1 LDRFK
6 QLQGPILMGLLWL
19 ALARAGLWLR
29 GEGAA
34 VLIWLPSAVAVA
46 ALYSNE
52 RRRWPLVLGALG
64 IAQFSAVISVG
75 ISPASALGIV
85 AAHAAE
91 AVICTTLALRV
102 LGGRARVARNLGQFA
117 GLFGAALAGSS
128 ASTLIAYAFRPV
140 TGPVE
145 MAWWFLATLLGIFV
159 GVPVLLY
166 LRHSFRITK
175 RQARLR
181 DTGRPRG
188 LPLTALAMFAAST
201 AVLEVSAVGLLW
213 LLMAALVFAVIRYG
227 QMGAAF
233 GAMAIA
239 AAATVT
245 SLGGDSPADF
255 LDFEPATA
263 GLLLQLMMLAMLAVS
278 LPIAAM
284 LLTRNRLEKQLR
296 EQNAALENSLTTF
309 QLAERI
315 GGIGRWHYDIR
326 TGRQT
331 WSEQMLEINGLRRE
345 LAPDPGDMRDL
356 LPDGGEVLFGE
367 IASHRDELEP
377 YTFDYRIKPPNG
389 PERFLRMVVKNEF
402 DADGRRA
409 ALFAVAVDVTEQVR
423 REQALNLARERAIGL
438 AAEAQKLAMTDP
450 LTGIANRRA
459 TLDWLDRLVRASD
472 DAEESLAVLMFDVDH
487 FKRINDAFGHQ
498 TGDEVLKSVA
508 TLARAQL
515 RAEDVVGRIGG
526 EEFVCILS
534 GLSERE
540 ARGLAERLCR
550 AIADG
555 SLESGLPRATISVG
569 LAMYRPLDT
578 PAQLLARADAALYE
592 AKQGGRNQVRRAA

>member
-1 LDRFK
+1 MDRIK
-6 QLQGPILMGLLWL
+6 QLQGPVMTGLLWL
-19 ALARAGLWLR
+19 VLARAGLWLR

-34 VLIWLPSAVAVA
+34 LLIWLPSAVAVA
-46 ALYSNE
+46 ALYANA
-52 RRRWPLVLGALG
+52 RRRWPVVIGALA
-64 IAQFSAVISVG
+64 IAQFSTVVAIGLPVIS
-75 ISPASALGIV
+75 ALAIAV
-85 AAHAAE
+85 AHAAE
-91 AVICTTLALRV
+91 ALLCATIGIRV
-102 LGGRARVARNLGQFA
+102 LGGRGQIPRNLGHFA
-117 GLFGAALAGSS
+117 GLFAAALVGSA
-128 ASTLIAYAFRPV
+128 ASTLIAYSFRPV
-140 TGPVE
+140 SGLVE
-145 MAWWFLATLLGIFV
+145 VAWWFLASVLGVLV

-166 LRHSFRITK
+166 I
-175 RQARLR
+175 RQRLGIGDQRVRVGNAR
-181 DTGRPRG
+181 DHRG
-188 LPLTALAMFAAST
+188 MPLATLAMFALSI
-201 AVLEVSAVGLLW
+201 AVFEISAVSLLW
-213 LLMAALVFAVIRYG
+213 LLMGALIFAVIRHG
-227 QMGAAF
+227 QMGAAC
-233 GAMAIA
+233 GVLGIA
-239 AAATVT
+239 AAASVT
-245 SLGGDSPADF
+245 SYGGNSPAAF

-263 GLLLQLMMLAMLAVS
+263 GLVLQAMMLAMLTVS

-296 EQNAALENSLTTF
+296 EQNAQLEHSLTTL

-326 TGRQT
+326 SGRQT

-345 LAPDPGDMRDL
+345 LAPDPGEMRDL
-356 LPDGGEVLFGE
+356 LPDGGEALFGE
-367 IASHRDELEP
+367 FASHREDIEP
-377 YTFDYRIKPPNG
+377 YSFDYRIKPPNG
-389 PERFLRMVVKNEF
+389 PERFLRIVVKNEF
-402 DADGRRA
+402 GSDGRRA
-409 ALFAVAVDVTEQVR
+409 ALFAVAMDVTEQIR

-472 DAEESLAVLMFDVDH
+472 DAGETLAVLMFDVDH
-487 FKRINDAFGHQ
+487 FKRINDGFGHQ

-534 GLSERE
+534 GLAEKE

-555 SLESGLPRATISVG
+555 SKAGGLPRATISVG
-569 LAMYRPLDT
+569 LAMYRPPDT